1 MAANLPADNT
11 AAGIRPQKAEIRAFG
26 AAVEKALI
34 EAARPEPR
42 AEARTFAAVCGIDG
56 LEGIVSKDRGRAYCV
71 GKCRHRIKVKSRA
84 QPAYCRVQDLQ
95 MTTWRLILLVWA
107 HYPCRPPRPT
117 ATIGRCTNP
126 HRPSCF
132 AATLFRAAKSNPA
145 KSASPGE
152 RTFGAK
158 VERDLVTAK

>member
-71 GKCRHRIKVKSRA
+71 GKCRHRIKVQSRA
-84 QPAYCRVQDLQ
+84 QPAYLQGARPADDDLAPDPA
-95 MTTWRLILLVWA
+95 RLGSLPMPA
-107 HYPCRPPRPT
+107 APADCH
-117 ATIGRCTNP
+117 
-126 HRPSCF
+126 HRAMYEP
-132 AATLFRAAKSNPA
+132 
-145 KSASPGE
+145 ASPKLFCGDIVPG
-152 RTFGAK
+152 RQIKPG
-158 VERDLVTAK
+158 